1 MPISSNW
8 KKHLSVLLLT
18 LTVFVFVGGRTLLLA
33 DENDA
38 PHQTHLTLARGP
50 GLGTICTPC
59 HTASP
64 GIYENI
70 RSPLAAACVTCHS
83 PGGPFDGV
91 NDSAVGAVNNWDN
104 LGDPGDAADSLIYAS
119 FYPVDVKLKSGKEK
133 WCATCHDQSAM
144 GANVMEEFEGYA
156 DDAGLQSK
164 WKGKQAARPV
174 QLWSYVPD
182 ELGDYELG
190 ISGQFMR
197 VKLKWD
203 GSATYGLV
211 KRNFAGSPEDPY
223 LDLGGKDYFGFY
235 MKVEN
240 KGKIKKLKVKLK
252 LMGQLTWCTAKFKV
266 DAASGFVNDVWHL
279 VLLPRAS
286 FDNDACFDGLVDK
299 MKLVIL
305 EGNPGAP
312 PAVTSVYFDAFGCD
326 FTGANVIG
334 DNETYGYYKTGHKV
348 NCTRCHDPSSKHIDG
363 NRRHVFGYIKKN
375 ANPTNFR
382 FYPDPAK
389 QMQLP
394 YTEYIPGAEGSFALC
409 YGCHFEEKLMAN
421 EPAENLETNFT
432 DVGFIADGAP
442 DNLHL
447 YHVGG
452 ERYPEISDLEAI
464 VYHGTCVLC
473 HDPHGLLNPAMA
485 RREMGNFIYFDQNG
499 CEVAK
504 EEWHNPDV
512 NMGGAQTE
520 GYATYEPL
528 CSEVCHINGVPPNPD
543 CQGTHPYINSMGM
556 DGWYTRGYE
565 RVPHKPGTEFDLDCF
580 FCHTAGPSHAT
591 HIQTN
596 PKGPAPL
603 ACEDCHL
610 INEETVFQMDR
621 MVQLDVCNP
630 CHSPDGAF
638 DGLDDTEFGAINNWD
653 NGVYDYESGGNSFRP
668 GKEQWC
674 VSCHDD
680 GTSLCDGVS
689 APDVGIFYTGGH
701 GRPGASVECL
711 SCHDATRTHIDGE
724 ARTYAFDSPSYD
736 PGLSGVTYASGYR
749 LLYVGGNVP
758 LMIPADVTITFDCTS
773 QAIKDNAFKLCFNC
787 HDSYKLFD
795 NTPGDGLD
803 TNFKPSLPD
812 PPMGYSYA
820 YGSEWDNNHRAHLL
834 SFAGPYWDSD
844 WDTGTIGGT
853 GADGRE
859 SMITCSS
866 CHNVHGAAAAQA
878 GWTNEAMIR
887 DGSLAGRTGYGF
899 SYVVED
905 VASGGYPMVTS
916 TGATQAN
923 SVGAVF
929 RNNTDNMCG
938 GSYCHDS
945 PTSPPGS
952 SYDATGIGW
961 GTYLEYYRPW
971 QDYLGN

>member
-8 KKHLSVLLLT
+8 KKNLSVLAFILA
-18 LTVFVFVGGRTLLLA
+18 VFVFMGGHCLLLA

-38 PHQTHLTLARGP
+38 PHQTHLVHARGP
-50 GLGTICTPC
+50 DIADCGAC
-59 HTASP
+59 HTDNP
-64 GIYENI
+64 VHDNI
-70 RSPLAAACVTCHS
+70 NWDACNFCHS

-91 NDSAVGAVNNWDN
+91 NDPVFGAKNNWENTGSSDGAN
-104 LGDPGDAADSLIYAS
+104 QSMIYD
-119 FYPVDVKLKSGKEK
+119 VDGTVEHGKEK
-133 WCATCHDQSAM
+133 WCATCHDQSTL
-144 GANVMEEFEGYA
+144 GANVMEDFEGYA
-156 DDAGLQSK
+156 DDASLQSQ
-164 WKGKQAARPV
+164 WKGKEAARPV
-174 QLWSYVPD
+174 QLWSYVPGD
-182 ELGDYELG
+182 VGDYELG

-203 GSATYGLV
+203 GSITYGLV
-211 KRNFAGSPEDPY
+211 KRNFAGPPGDPY
-223 LDLGGKDYFGFY
+223 LDLSGNDYFGFY
-235 MKVEN
+235 MKVQN

-252 LMGQLTWCTAKFKV
+252 LQGQSTWCTAKMKV
-266 DAASGFVNDVWHL
+266 DAAKGFVNDVWHL
-279 VLLPRAS
+279 VLLPRTS
-286 FDNDACFDGLVDK
+286 FDNDACFDGPVDK

-305 EGNPGAP
+305 EGNTGV
-312 PAVTSVYFDAFGCD
+312 PAVTSVYFDEFGCD
-326 FTGANVIG
+326 FTGASVVG
-334 DNETYGYYKTGHKV
+334 DNETYGYYMTGHKL
-348 NCTRCHDPSSKHIDG
+348 NCTRCHNASSKHIDG
-363 NRRHVFGYIKKN
+363 NRRHIFGYIKEHL
-375 ANPTNFR
+375 NPTNFR
-382 FYPDPAK
+382 FYTDPTK
-389 QMQLP
+389 QLQLP
-394 YTEYIPGAEGSFALC
+394 YNEYIPGAQGSFALC

-432 DVGFIADGAP
+432 DLGFIADGAP

-447 YHVGG
+447 YHVGA
-452 ERYPEISDLEAI
+452 ERYPEISDLEPI
-464 VYHGTCVLC
+464 VYHGSCVLC
-473 HDPHGLLNPAMA
+473 HDPHGRLNPAMT
-485 RREMGNFIYFDQNG
+485 RKEMGNFICFDQDG
-499 CEVAK
+499 CEVAQ
-504 EEWHNPDV
+504 EEWHDPAV
-512 NMGGAQTE
+512 NKGSAQTE

-528 CSEVCHINGVPPNPD
+528 CSEVCHINGAPPNPK
-543 CQGTHPYINSMGM
+543 CQGTNPYVNSIGM
-556 DGWYTRGYE
+556 DGWYTRDYE

-580 FCHTAGPSHAT
+580 SCHTAGPSHAT
-591 HIQTN
+591 HIQAN

-603 ACEDCHL
+603 ACEDCHVV
-610 INEETVFQMDR
+610 NEETVFEVDR
-621 MVQLDVCNP
+621 MLQLEICNT

-638 DGLDDTEFGAINNWD
+638 NGLDDPEFGAVNNWD
-653 NGVYDYESGGNSFRP
+653 GGVYQSDGNTLKS

-674 VSCHDD
+674 VTCHDD
-680 GTSLCDGVS
+680 GASLCDGVS
-689 APDVGIFYTGGH
+689 APDVGIFYMTGH
-701 GRPGASVECL
+701 GRPGAGIECL
-711 SCHDATRTHIDGE
+711 SCHDVTRTHIDGQ

-749 LLYVGGNVP
+749 LRYVGQDVP

-812 PPMGYSYA
+812 PPLGYSYA

-844 WDTGTIGGT
+844 WHTGTIGGT
-853 GADGRE
+853 GADGRD
-859 SMITCSS
+859 SMITCSA
-866 CHNVHGAAAAQA
+866 CHNVHGATGVEE

-887 DGSLAGRTGYGF
+887 DGDLVGRTGYGF

-905 VASGGYPMVTS
+905 VANGGYPMVTS
-916 TGATQAN
+916 TGATQSN

-929 RNNTDNMCG
+929 RNNTANMCG